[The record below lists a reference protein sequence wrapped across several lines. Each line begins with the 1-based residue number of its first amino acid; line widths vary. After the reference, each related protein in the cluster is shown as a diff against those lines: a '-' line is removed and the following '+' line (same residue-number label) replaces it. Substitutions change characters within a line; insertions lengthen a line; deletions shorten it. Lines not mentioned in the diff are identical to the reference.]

1 MPCTLNFNMNIWKK
15 TLIFI
20 ITYFWIIIKKLNNS
34 VKNRFCLII
43 LVFYNFTFQKY
54 NTKIQFLL
62 EVIFEFID
70 WSIFSTVNCILR
82 HKNEGCIIFMF
93 VYTIYGKKKNTL
105 IFRLHTNFVPDFLYN
120 YTNYVP
126 IIWCY
131 YTRIISV

>member
-93 VYTIYGKKKNTL
+93 VYTIYGKKKILWSLGCIRILSRISYTTTL
-105 IFRLHTNFVPDFLYN
+105 ITFQLSDV
-120 YTNYVP
+120 
-126 IIWCY
+126 IIHEL
-131 YTRIISV
+131 